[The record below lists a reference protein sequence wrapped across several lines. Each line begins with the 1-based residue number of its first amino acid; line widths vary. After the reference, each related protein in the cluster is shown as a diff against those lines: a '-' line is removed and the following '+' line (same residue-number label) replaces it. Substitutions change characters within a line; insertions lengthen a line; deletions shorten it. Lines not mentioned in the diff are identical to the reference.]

1 MQQRQSQS
9 FDPTPGS
16 PESLPE
22 AGLPPGVAS
31 PGSVFAAYRVA
42 DSSSFDET
50 LGPNGQ
56 PRPAW
61 ARFRQWIDGIGAA
74 ELTRRWDHSQRLIY
88 ENGIA
93 TSAYGDPDASKR
105 PWQLDAVP
113 LLIEEQEWDTLAAG
127 IVQRAHLL
135 SLVLADLHGPQRVF
149 KERVLPP
156 QVVYGHPGFLPCYG
170 QAPAGGSFLHHYAC
184 DLGRAADGKWWVLAD
199 RAEAPS
205 GLGFALEN
213 RVVLSRMLP
222 EIFRSCNVRR
232 LAPFFINLKSAMTL
246 AAKRHRE
253 NPRIVL
259 LSRGAEHESYLE
271 DAYLARYLGYTLVQ
285 GNDLAI
291 RDNAAWLKT
300 LDGLLPVD
308 VVLRRPNSEACDSL
322 EFSGDQTLG
331 AAGLLHAA
339 RSGNVAISN
348 PLGSGLAESPVFMA
362 FMPKLCK
369 FFLAEPLAMPGIATW
384 WCGDPKSLELRP
396 RESRQTL
403 RHLGLPTTRTATHT
417 NRTVVAPAAS
427 RVEAADTRSSESVCR
442 SGTTHGLD
450 RAGLARRAV
459 ICRESGPQGL
469 CCNE

>member
-1 MQQRQSQS
+1 MPS
-9 FDPTPGS
+9 
-16 PESLPE
+16 
-22 AGLPPGVAS
+22 
-31 PGSVFAAYRVA
+31 
-42 DSSSFDET
+42 
-50 LGPNGQ
+50 
-56 PRPAW
+56 
-61 ARFRQWIDGIGAA
+61 
-74 ELTRRWDHSQRLIY
+74 
-88 ENGIA
+88 
-93 TSAYGDPDASKR
+93 
-105 PWQLDAVP
+105 
-113 LLIEEQEWDTLAAG
+113 G
-127 IVQRAHLL
+127 IVQRAQLL

-271 DAYLARYLGYTLVQ
+271 DAYLARYLGYTLVE

-308 VVLRRPNSEACDSL
+308 VVLRRPNSEACDPL

-369 FFLAEPLAMPGIATW
+369 FFLGEPLAMPGIATW
-384 WCGDPKSLELRP
+384 WCGEPKALAYVLENLDKLCVTAAYR
-396 RESRQTL
+396 RR
-403 RHLGLPTTRTATHT
+403 GLQPTRTEPWSRLPLPELKQRILARP
-417 NRTVVAPAAS
+417 NQFVAQERLTAS
-427 RVEAADTRSSESVCR
+427 TAPVWRDGRSSAANLV
-442 SGTTHGLD
+442 L
-450 RAGLARRAV
+450 RAFAVTSDQSFAVLPGGLARTSE
-459 ICRESGPQGL
+459 ISESALPA
-469 CCNE
+469 